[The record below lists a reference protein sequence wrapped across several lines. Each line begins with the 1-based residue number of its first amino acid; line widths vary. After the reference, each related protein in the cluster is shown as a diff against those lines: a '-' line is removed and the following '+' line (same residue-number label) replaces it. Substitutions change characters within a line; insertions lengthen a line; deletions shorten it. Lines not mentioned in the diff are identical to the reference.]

1 MDSAAPVLPCAPRAR
16 SVEPATVG
24 HWPLHLL
31 APLAALE
38 SGSKPGRLGQ
48 SALLEHSGLLEQSGL
63 LERGLLAPSALV
75 ERLFDCARDTL
86 FFVKNRGAR
95 YVAVNQALAGR
106 CGAEAKA
113 AVLGRTALELFPDPL
128 GGAYYA
134 QDRHVLDSG
143 AEIRDHLQLTPR
155 EGGRWGWSLSY
166 KFPLTDPI
174 GRVIGLCG
182 ICKDVDGLATARTPH
197 NDGSAPLERAVAH
210 IQRHYPEC
218 VRMEQLAH
226 LAGLTTRQ
234 LERLVKRRYHLTPVQ
249 LLARTRVEA
258 AMQRLADGGES
269 IAKIASACGYS
280 DQSAFTRQFKAAVG
294 MTPSRYRTLARDRQE
309 LAFVS

>member
-16 SVEPATVG
+16 SAEAAVAG
-24 HWPLHLL
+24 HLPLHLL
-31 APLAALE
+31 VPLAVAG
-38 SGSKPGRLGQ
+38 SGS
-48 SALLEHSGLLEQSGL
+48 ASGLLEQPG
-63 LERGLLAPSALV
+63 LV

-106 CGAEAKA
+106 CGATAKA
-113 AVLGRTALELFPDPL
+113 ALLGRTALDLFPDPL
-128 GGAYYA
+128 GSAYYA
-134 QDRHVLDSG
+134 QDRYVLDSG

-155 EGGRWGWSLSY
+155 GGGRWGWSLSY
-166 KFPLTDPI
+166 KFPLTDPD

-182 ICKDVDGLATARTPH
+182 ICKDVDGLTAACGLSD
-197 NDGSAPLERAVAH
+197 DGSAPLERAVEH
-210 IQRHYPEC
+210 IRRHYPEC

-226 LAGLTTRQ
+226 RVGLTTRQ

-269 IAKIASACGYS
+269 VAEIASACGYS
-280 DQSAFTRQFKAAVG
+280 DQSAFTRRFKAALG
-294 MTPSRYRTLARDRQE
+294 MTPSRYREVARDME
-309 LAFVS
+309 IAAVAP